1 MSLFEKIMKTLNALA
16 ACILVGASLVTAQ
29 TSRMMMPTVSSPS
42 IADGGTELGANNTLT
57 ASGIALNN
65 RVKMRGFVDFRY
77 DYTNI
82 DELVDDDDAR
92 FRTAADVD
100 FLFDFSPVTGE
111 VHFSAS
117 SGGVNLEQAFLR
129 YNFNQDFSLTAGRQ
143 LTALGF
149 EKDESPNM
157 YQTSYAYLTD
167 VSADLADAGGVDA
180 LKKFIGITSSSG
192 SPGLTSA
199 GTAIYNVT
207 SSTIAPLFATSTFS
221 QLPGSNVSV
230 LDRTA
235 TTAATTTATI
245 AAGGI
250 YTYTPVFTDI
260 STLTAFPDTLSGGT
274 NISVTERDALI
285 SIADHLRNPTNPSDF
300 DLPTFRRNYVDGVKL
315 NFNNGQFGLTT
326 GLHNGYFTSSEHLND
341 GAVGIDIA
349 ASVMI
354 IPGLEVRVGFGY
366 ENSDRY
372 NDSISPFNKWTSDLA
387 TAVGNLGTAYTTD
400 ANRIA
405 SQIFPESDDITQFNL
420 WTSYQTGG
428 LTLAFE
434 WDLWNVYVIDM
445 WNIML
450 LANYQFNDVFGLTF
464 RYSHENFEIQDGVP
478 GGGEGSSNRFT
489 IGPMFSVTDN
499 LTVGI
504 EYSHAELDSSNT
516 GDTSVDELYAETIF
530 SF

>member
-1 MSLFEKIMKTLNALA
+1 MKTLNALT
-16 ACILVGASLVTAQ
+16 ACILIGASLVTAQ

-77 DYTNI
+77 DYTDLDN
-82 DELVDDDDAR
+82 LGDDDAR
-92 FRTAADVD
+92 FRSAADID

-111 VHFSAS
+111 VHIRAS
-117 SGGVNLEQAFLR
+117 DTQSVELEQAFLR

-143 LTALGF
+143 LTVLGF

-167 VSADLADAGGVDA
+167 VSADVQGGSAALESFVGLAD
-180 LKKFIGITSSSG
+180 LKTVG
-192 SPGLTSA
+192 SK
-199 GTAIYNVT
+199 
-207 SSTIAPLFATSTFS
+207 TIKPFATLIGGAVPASHVNTHAYVNNNPVSEFGALS
-221 QLPGSNVSV
+221 LPS
-230 LDRTA
+230 
-235 TTAATTTATI
+235 
-245 AAGGI
+245 
-250 YTYTPVFTDI
+250 
-260 STLTAFPDTLSGGT
+260 
-274 NISVTERDALI
+274 
-285 SIADHLRNPTNPSDF
+285 
-300 DLPTFRRNYVDGVKL
+300 FRRNYVDGIRL
-315 NFNNGQFGLTT
+315 NFNNSQFGFVA
-326 GLHNGYFTSSEHLND
+326 GLHNGYFTNSDNLND
-341 GAVGIDIA
+341 GNIGLDIA

-354 IPGLEVRVGFGY
+354 IPGLEFRLGFGY
-366 ENSDRY
+366 ENNDDYDNAVSGYNAWATGLKSSLISDGH
-372 NDSISPFNKWTSDLA
+372 
-387 TAVGNLGTAYTTD
+387 TAD
-400 ANRIA
+400 ANKIR
-405 SQIFPESDDITQFNL
+405 IFPLADDISQLNFL
-420 WTSYQTGG
+420 LSYQTGG

-434 WDLWNVYVIDM
+434 WDMWDVYVIDM

-464 RYSHENFEIQDGVP
+464 RYSHEDFEADVP

-504 EYSHAELDSSNT
+504 EYSHAELDSTNIAG
-516 GDTSVDELYAETIF
+516 GDSSVDELYAETIF

>member
-1 MSLFEKIMKTLNALA
+1 MKLFNALT
-16 ACILVGASLVTAQ
+16 ACLVASASLVTAQ
-29 TSRMMMPTVSSPS
+29 TSRMLMPSVSAPS
-42 IADGGTELGANNTLT
+42 VSDGGTELGANSTLS

-82 DELVDDDDAR
+82 DELVSDDDAR
-92 FRTAADVD
+92 FRSAADID

-111 VHFSAS
+111 VHLAAS
-117 SGGVNLEQAFLR
+117 SGGVSMEQAFFR

-143 LTALGF
+143 LTVLGF

-180 LKKFIGITSSSG
+180 LKKFIGIAPSSS
-192 SPGLTSA
+192 SPGLEGAANGLKTSLVNAVAGPGNSLFQSGTFDLASGSVVNVIDTSGVYQDVQSFPTTVLGATTSA
-199 GTAIYNVT
+199 GAAHYEN
-207 SSTIAPLFATSTFS
+207 IA
-221 QLPGSNVSV
+221 
-230 LDRTA
+230 
-235 TTAATTTATI
+235 
-245 AAGGI
+245 
-250 YTYTPVFTDI
+250 
-260 STLTAFPDTLSGGT
+260 
-274 NISVTERDALI
+274 ER
-285 SIADHLRNPTNPSDF
+285 LRNPQHTKTL
-300 DLPTFRRNYVDGVKL
+300 DLPTFRRNYVDGVRL

-326 GLHNGYFTSSEHLND
+326 GLHNGYFTDSSNLND

-354 IPGLEVRVGFGY
+354 IPGLEVRLGFGY
-366 ENSDRY
+366 ENNEAY
-372 NDSISPFNKWTSDLA
+372 NNSIKGYNAWATSIADSMAS
-387 TAVGNLGTAYTTD
+387 LGLP
-400 ANRIA
+400 ANDVYN
-405 SQIFPESDDITQFNL
+405 SIFPESDDITQFNFS
-420 WTSYQTGG
+420 TSYQTGG

-434 WDLWNVYVIDM
+434 WDIWNVYVIDM

-464 RYSHENFEIQDGVP
+464 RYSHENFEMENDVP
-478 GGGEGSSNRFT
+478 GAGEGSSNRFT

-504 EYSHAELDSSNT
+504 EYSHAELDSDNT